1 MFKVVGYTFMK
12 NLDDTITRV
21 KIGDNF
27 KVSNYQEA
35 ISILEK
41 VKMVLLLWLVISL
54 LWRNINGIYCFIKRK
69 CG

>member
-12 NLDDTITRV
+12 NLDDTVIRV

-27 KVSNYQEA
+27 KVNNYQEA

-41 VKMVLLLWLVISL
+41 VKNGTPIMVGYLFTLEE
-54 LWRNINGIYCFIKRK
+54 Y
-69 CG
+69 

>member
-1 MFKVVGYTFMK
+1 MFKVVGHTFMK

-41 VKMVLLLWLVISL
+41 VK
-54 LWRNINGIYCFIKRK
+54 NGTPIMIGYLFTLEEY
-69 CG
+69 

>member
-27 KVSNYQEA
+27 KVSNY
-35 ISILEK
+35 
-41 VKMVLLLWLVISL
+41 
-54 LWRNINGIYCFIKRK
+54 
-69 CG
+69 

>member
-21 KIGDNF
+21 KFGDNF

-41 VKMVLLLWLVISL
+41 VKNGTPIMVGYLFTLEE
-54 LWRNINGIYCFIKRK
+54 Y
-69 CG
+69 

>member
-41 VKMVLLLWLVISL
+41 VK
-54 LWRNINGIYCFIKRK
+54 NGTLIMIGYLFTLEEY
-69 CG
+69 

>member
-1 MFKVVGYTFMK
+1 MFKVAGYTFMK

-35 ISILEK
+35 ISILKK
-41 VKMVLLLWLVISL
+41 VK
-54 LWRNINGIYCFIKRK
+54 NGTPIIVGYLFTLEEY
-69 CG
+69 